1 VHDRVDDPQSSEL
14 IYSLLAIL
22 VLLLLSGFFSGS
34 ETAMTSL
41 GRGKLKDYLENEND
55 EKKKKKL
62 EKFMHKPNQY
72 LTTILIM
79 NNIVNILASSL
90 TTVFVVN
97 LFPGSQG
104 TAVGIATGFM
114 TMLILIFGEITP
126 KVFAR
131 ENKEKFFSFV
141 FNPIHLLNM
150 ILTPIVWV
158 LVKITNVVI
167 RAFGGEKI
175 NQAPPFITESEI
187 MTYLDMGHEEGVIE
201 KYEKYLMQRSLEMRD
216 TSVKEIMT
224 PRVEIVAMEDDQTL
238 IDLIQTINE
247 EGYSRFPVFKESMD
261 TIIGICYAK
270 DIFKLLD
277 KTDDFGSIKNKTIT
291 NLIHKP
297 SFVPITMKINDVLKL
312 FLANH
317 THMAIVVDEY
327 GGTAGL
333 VTLED
338 IIEELTGEILDEYDD
353 MVEEANIVRIDDY
366 SLLVNGS
373 TPINDIERELDK
385 DFPET
390 EFETIGGF
398 LLEQL
403 ERFPKPGENIIFDD
417 FEFEVISVTVNRI
430 DKVKVTYLTHSE
442 EYEGDG
448 ENEQAIG

>member
-167 RAFGGEKI
+167 RAFGGEKDR
-175 NQAPPFITESEI
+175 
-187 MTYLDMGHEEGVIE
+187 MH
-201 KYEKYLMQRSLEMRD
+201 RSLEMRD

>member
-1 VHDRVDDPQSSEL
+1 MYDRVDDPQSGEL
-14 IYSLLAIL
+14 IYTLLAIL
-22 VLLLLSGFFSGS
+22 VLLVLSGFFSGS
-34 ETAMTSL
+34 ETAMTAL
-41 GRGKLKDYLENEND
+41 GRGKIKDYLENEND

-62 EKFMHKPNQY
+62 EKFMHRPNQY

-114 TMLILIFGEITP
+114 TLLILIFGEITP

-131 ENKEKFFSFV
+131 ENREKFFSFV
-141 FNPIHLLNM
+141 FNPIHFLNL

-167 RAFGGEKI
+167 KAFGGEKI
-175 NQAPPFITESEI
+175 DQAPPFITESEI

-224 PRVEIVAMEDDQTL
+224 PRVEIVAMEDNETL
-238 IDLIQTINE
+238 VDLIKTINE
-247 EGYSRFPVFKESMD
+247 EGYSRLPVFKESMD

-277 KTDDFGSIKNKTIT
+277 KTDDLSSLKKNEIT
-291 NLIHKP
+291 NLMHNP

-353 MVEEANIVRIDDY
+353 KVEESNIVRIDDY

-373 TPINDIERELDK
+373 TPINDIEREFDI

-403 ERFPKPGENIIFDD
+403 ERFPKPGENIVFDN
-417 FEFEVISVTVNRI
+417 FEFEVISVTINRI
-430 DKVKVTYLTHSE
+430 DKVKVTYLIHSE

-448 ENEQAIG
+448 KNGQAND